1 MGGVPHTVPQIPKLD
16 SLLTFFFKYVS
27 LTLSFNLQMINLR
40 LLVAFLGWTVTTFI
54 AHYSV
59 KRALVLLLPLGVEVS
74 PST

>member
-1 MGGVPHTVPQIPKLD
+1 M
-16 SLLTFFFKYVS
+16 SFK
-27 LTLSFNLQMINLR
+27 LQMINLR

-59 KRALVLLLPLGVEVS
+59 KRVLLTLLPLGVEVI

>member
-1 MGGVPHTVPQIPKLD
+1 MADQ
-16 SLLTFFFKYVS
+16 
-27 LTLSFNLQMINLR
+27 R
-40 LLVAFLGWTVTTFI
+40 LLVAFLGWTVTTFL